1 MQERERQRIGPVGP
15 SRGGGFFEDPFAGS
29 GVVTVSHGPFA
40 EDLPVAG
47 MTISQVRNGFSD
59 RLDIH
64 PQAMALIDGNPVD
77 DTTTLRAGQTL
88 MFVRQ
93 AGEKGKP
100 CR

>member
-1 MQERERQRIGPVGP
+1 
-15 SRGGGFFEDPFAGS
+15 
-29 GVVTVSHGPFA
+29 VTVSHGPFA

-47 MTISQVRNGFSD
+47 MTISQVRSGFSD

-88 MFVRQ
+88 MFIRQ